1 MNDDAERR
9 RATYAA
15 EDRLRVDL
23 SIAETKAYEVY
34 IASNNE
40 AYAVYTAANNA
51 AYATYAAAKKIVKQ
65 GCKNDRRRPRVS

>member
-1 MNDDAERR
+1 MSDDAERR

-15 EDRLRVDL
+15 DDQIRLDS

-40 AYAVYTAANNA
+40 AYAVYMAANNA
-51 AYATYAAAKKIVKQ
+51 AYATYAAAAQKSSKAKVQK
-65 GCKNDRRRPRVS
+65 

>member
-23 SIAETKAYEVY
+23 SIAETKTYEVY

-40 AYAVYTAANNA
+40 AYAVYMAANNA
-51 AYATYAAAKKIVKQ
+51 AYATYAAAAQKSSKAKVQK
-65 GCKNDRRRPRVS
+65 